1 MRTEF
6 RAKTACKGARGLF
19 VLLLGFGA
27 CLPCALAQD
36 ATPPAAAE
44 KPRVAPIAPGTAP
57 DVGTVHPDAPSTAP
71 PDDAR
76 EPTDPAGQ
84 GKAQPAITGNAPPSA
99 DQLPPPVTSPDGETQ
114 VPPAAPPAAATP
126 SSPDSPSAPP
136 SPPDV
141 APPVVDFHEA
151 PREAPGPVAQP
162 GAETVP
168 DDAPQ
173 VPRAPT
179 RRELCT
185 QPDDD
190 SDVDT
195 VVNDVQE
202 TMEETTCAAAL
213 WLDGLFGEPRNLDT
227 ARRTS
232 GFLETSV
239 NWSEYKDWDQRTR
252 FRVRFRLPNL
262 KNRVSAVFGRDNEND
277 VVRDRAEGFAVRSA
291 LPQIAE
297 DDSWLAGLGY
307 SFPGTERFKTDF
319 RVGAAGAT
327 HPRVYVQQRAR
338 YIAYADDEDLFYLRG
353 TGFWTS
359 RQGFG
364 VTAGID
370 YSHVLT
376 KTLLLRV
383 TDVGT
388 VSEKT
393 KGLDW
398 FSGIILYHNLR
409 EERAMAYELLIR
421 GQTDEPEPLY
431 EYGGRVVYRHPF
443 MPKLLYAEFLVGYS
457 WPREDPNAKREG
469 SAQAG
474 ISIEI
479 PFGQRGE
486 D

>member
-6 RAKTACKGARGLF
+6 RAKTACNGARGLF
-19 VLLLGFGA
+19 VLLLGFGLSVPVGVRA
-27 CLPCALAQD
+27 D
-36 ATPPAAAE
+36 DGAAAE
-44 KPRVAPIAPGTAP
+44 AIPISPEHAP
-57 DVGTVHPDAPSTAP
+57 DVGSTRSETSPSPAEGV
-71 PDDAR
+71 R
-76 EPTDPAGQ
+76 EPTDPADG
-84 GKAQPAITGNAPPSA
+84 GTSA
-99 DQLPPPVTSPDGETQ
+99 DLQFEGAPVTASPPPEGDAEPVTPDL
-114 VPPAAPPAAATP
+114 APPADGLT
-126 SSPDSPSAPP
+126 APVI
-136 SPPDV
+136 SGEV
-141 APPVVDFHEA
+141 PPVVDFTEP
-151 PREAPGPVAQP
+151 PREAPGPVPAP
-162 GAETVP
+162 GAEAVP
-168 DDAPQ
+168 SDAPQ
-173 VPRAPT
+173 VPRPPT
-179 RRELCT
+179 RRQLCAK
-185 QPDDD
+185 PDDRGD
-190 SDVDT
+190 TMVDGMQ
-195 VVNDVQE
+195 V

-227 ARRTS
+227 ARKTS
-232 GFLETSV
+232 GFLESSV
-239 NWSEYKDWDQRTR
+239 NWSEFKDWDQRTR
-252 FRVRFRLPNL
+252 FRVRFKVPNL

-307 SFPGTERFKTDF
+307 SFPGSERFKTDF
-319 RVGAAGAT
+319 RIGAAGVA

-338 YIAYADDEDLFYLRG
+338 YIAYADEEDLFYLRG

-364 VTAGID
+364 VTAGVD

-393 KGLDW
+393 VGLDW
-398 FSGIILYHNLR
+398 FSGVILYHNLR

-443 MPKLLYAEFLVGYS
+443 MPKRLYVEFLVGYS
-457 WPREDPNAKREG
+457 WPRDDPAEKREG

-474 ISIEI
+474 ISLEI
-479 PFGQRGE
+479 PFGQR
-486 D
+486 DDD

>member
-1 MRTEF
+1 MFMRTEF
-6 RAKTACKGARGLF
+6 RAKTACNGARGLF
-19 VLLLGFGA
+19 VLLLGFGLSVPVGVRA
-27 CLPCALAQD
+27 ED
-36 ATPPAAAE
+36 AAAAQ
-44 KPRVAPIAPGTAP
+44 VVPIAPESAP
-57 DVGTVHPDAPSTAP
+57 DVGSTHPETSPAPA
-71 PDDAR
+71 DNGR
-76 EPTDPAGQ
+76 EPTDPAEGGTSVDLQ
-84 GKAQPAITGNAPPSA
+84 FEDAPVTELQPAPEADAAPATA
-99 DQLPPPVTSPDGETQ
+99 DTPLPADSLPPRVTSDE
-114 VPPAAPPAAATP
+114 V
-126 SSPDSPSAPP
+126 
-136 SPPDV
+136 
-141 APPVVDFHEA
+141 PPVVDFTEP
-151 PREAPGPVAQP
+151 PREAPGPVPAP
-162 GAETVP
+162 GAEAVP
-168 DDAPQ
+168 GDAPQ
-173 VPRAPT
+173 VPGPPT
-179 RRELCT
+179 RRQLCAK
-185 QPDDD
+185 PDDRGE
-190 SDVDT
+190 T
-195 VVNDVQE
+195 VVDGMQV

-227 ARRTS
+227 ARKTS
-232 GFLETSV
+232 GFLESSV
-239 NWSEYKDWDQRTR
+239 NWSEFKDWDQRTR
-252 FRVRFRLPNL
+252 FRVRFKVPNL

-307 SFPGTERFKTDF
+307 SFPGSERFKTDF
-319 RVGAAGAT
+319 RVGAAGAA

-393 KGLDW
+393 VGLDW

-443 MPKLLYAEFLVGYS
+443 MPKRLYVEFLVGYS
-457 WPREDPNAKREG
+457 WPRDDPAEKREG

-474 ISIEI
+474 ISLEI
-479 PFGQRGE
+479 PFGQR
-486 D
+486 DDD